1 MIESIYIGIIVVLF
15 LLAISDLI
23 VGVSNDAVNFLNSS
37 IGSKVASLR
46 TIMIIA
52 GIGILVGASFSNGM
66 MEVARKGIFHP
77 EKLYFSE
84 IMILFLAVML
94 TDIIL
99 LDVFNTFGLPT
110 STTVSI
116 VFELLGATIG
126 IALIKTFGTDT
137 NISTFINTSKALE
150 IISGILLSIIVA
162 FTLGAIVQY
171 ITRIVFTFNYQK
183 TYKYFGSVFGGLAIT
198 SITYFLI
205 IKGAKGSSFISEEML
220 VWVKTNSLNIIVIS
234 FVVWTIILQIFIS
247 FFKANIFKFI
257 VLVGTFTLA
266 MAFAGNDLVNFIGVP
281 LAGLASYKAYA
292 AQELAPDAL
301 LMISLTKAIKTPTM
315 LLLIA
320 GAIMAVTLWL
330 SKKAK
335 SVTQTEI
342 TLGRQEEGEER
353 FQASYLSRIIVKIV
367 FYVAQFIKKIIPY
380 SVQNYIT
387 SRFDSNADKTSIQSG
402 AHFDIIRASVIL
414 FVASIII
421 SFATSL
427 KLPLSTTYVTFMVAM
442 GASLSDRAWGRESA
456 VYRITGVL
464 TVVGGWF
471 FTAFAAFTISFLF
484 VLLIQWGGVIIIAL
498 LIALIIF
505 ILINT
510 HVLFKNKEKEKETF
524 NKWISTLEAGKH
536 NETIRENTLNII
548 KEISKLYHQNI
559 TGLISES
566 LKKPKKARRRSKSI
580 KSEIL
585 FLKDNI
591 HSNIKKIE
599 KVSPDFGIYYIKIAE
614 SLHQLAI
621 HISNISKTIFN
632 HLDNK
637 HYPLLEYQQKNL
649 NYLDQLLKSY
659 IQLILSGYETEL
671 KNHEGIVQK
680 NTEILK
686 TLYEMEKEHIQEIQN
701 KNKKISKRNTSL
713 YIEILN
719 ETEYLTI
726 ILLKLVN
733 FEKDYI
739 QQSLSK

>member
-77 EKLYFSE
+77 DKLYFSE

-116 VFELLGATIG
+116 VFELLGATVG

-137 NISTFINTSKALE
+137 DISTFINTSKALE
-150 IISGILLSIIVA
+150 IISGILLSIIVS
-162 FTLGAIVQY
+162 FTLGAIIQY
-171 ITRIVFTFNYQK
+171 ITRIIFTFNYQK
-183 TYKYFGSVFGGLAIT
+183 TYKYFGSVFGGIAIT

-205 IKGAKGSSFISEEML
+205 IKGAKGSSFVSEEML
-220 VWVKTNSLNIIVIS
+220 GWVKTNSLNIIIIS
-234 FVVWTIILQIFIS
+234 FVVWTFILQIFIS
-247 FFKANIFKFI
+247 FFKANIFKFV

-292 AQELAPDAL
+292 AQELSSDAF
-301 LMISLTKAIKTPTM
+301 LMVSLTKAVKTPTF

-320 GAIMAVTLWL
+320 GSIMAVTLWL

-353 FQASYLSRIIVKIV
+353 FQASYLSRIIVRIV
-367 FYVAQFIKKIIPY
+367 FYAAQFIQKIIPH
-380 SVQNYIT
+380 SVQNFIAK
-387 SRFDSNADKTSIQSG
+387 RFDSNIDKTSIQSG
-402 AHFDIIRASVIL
+402 AHFDVIRASVIL

-484 VLLIQWGGVIIIAL
+484 VLLIQWGGIIAIAL

-510 HVLFKNKEKEKETF
+510 HNLFKEKEKEKECF
-524 NKWISTLEAGKH
+524 NKWVTSLEAGKH
-536 NETIRENTLNII
+536 NESIRENILNII
-548 KEISKLYHQNI
+548 KEVSNLYHQNI
-559 TGLISES
+559 NCLISEKR
-566 LKKPKKARRRSKSI
+566 KKSKKAKSTSKAI
-580 KSEIL
+580 NSEIK

-591 HSNIKKIE
+591 HDNIKKIE
-599 KVSPDFGIYYIKIAE
+599 TESFDFGIYYIKIAE
-614 SLHQLAI
+614 SLQQVSL
-621 HISNISKTIFN
+621 HITNISKMIFN

-637 HYPLLEYQQKNL
+637 HNPVLKYQQKNL
-649 NYLDQLLKSY
+649 DYLDQLINSY
-659 IQLILSGYETEL
+659 IQLVLSGYENGL
-671 KNHEGIVQK
+671 KNYEVITQK
-680 NTEILK
+680 NAEIIR
-686 TLYEMEKEHIQEIQN
+686 TIHEMGKEHIQEVQSN
-701 KNKKISKRNTSL
+701 NKKISKRNTAL
-713 YIEILN
+713 YIELLN
-719 ETEYLTI
+719 ETEYLTT
-726 ILLKLVN
+726 ILFKLVN

-739 QQSLSK
+739 QQTIK

>member
-52 GIGILVGASFSNGM
+52 GIGILVGAAFSNGM

-99 LDVFNTFGLPT
+99 LDIFNTFGLPT

-116 VFELLGATIG
+116 VFELIGATVG
-126 IALIKTFGTDT
+126 IALLKTFGTDAD
-137 NISTFINTSKALE
+137 ISSFINTSKALE
-150 IISGILLSIIVA
+150 IISGILLSIVIA
-162 FTLGAIVQY
+162 FTMGALVQY
-171 ITRIVFTFNYQK
+171 ITRIIFTFNFQK
-183 TYKYFGSVFGGLAIT
+183 TYKYFGSVFGGIAIT
-198 SITYFLI
+198 AITYFLI
-205 IKGAKGSSFISEEML
+205 IKGAKGSSFVNEGML
-220 VWVKTNSLNIIVIS
+220 SWVKTNSLNIIIIS
-234 FVVWTIILQIFIS
+234 FVVWTLILQICIS

-292 AQELAPDAL
+292 AQELAPDVFQ
-301 LMISLTKAIKTPTM
+301 MITLTKAVKTPTI

-320 GAIMAVTLWL
+320 GLIMAVTLWV

-353 FQASYLSRIIVKIV
+353 FQASYLSRIIVRIV
-367 FYVAQFIKKIIPY
+367 FYAAQFFKKIIPP
-380 SVQNYIT
+380 SLQKHI
-387 SRFDSNADKTSIQSG
+387 SKRFDSNVDKTSIQSG
-402 AHFDIIRASVIL
+402 AHFDVIRASVIL

-471 FTAFAAFTISFLF
+471 FTAFAAFTISFIF
-484 VLLIQWGGVIIIAL
+484 VLLIQWGGVIVIAL

-510 HVLFKNKEKEKETF
+510 HTLFKNKEKEKEKF
-524 NKWISTLEAGKH
+524 NKWVTSLEAGKQ
-536 NETIRENTLNII
+536 NKNIRENTINII
-548 KEISKLYHQNI
+548 KEFSKLYHQTI
-559 TGLISES
+559 SGLILEKR
-566 LKKPKKARRRSKSI
+566 KKSKKAKSNSKDI
-580 KSEIL
+580 NSEIE
-585 FLKDNI
+585 FLKDNL
-591 HSNIKKIE
+591 HNNIKKIE
-599 KVSPDFGIYYIKIAE
+599 SDSSDFGIYYIKVAE
-614 SLHQLAI
+614 SLRQLSL
-621 HISNISKTIFN
+621 HMSNISKLIFN
-632 HLDNK
+632 HLDNN
-637 HYPLLEYQQKNL
+637 HNPILNHQQKNL
-649 NYLDQLLKSY
+649 DYLDQLINSY
-659 IQLILSGYETEL
+659 THLILSGFENDL
-671 KNHEGIVQK
+671 KNYEVIAQK
-680 NTEILK
+680 NTEIIK
-686 TLYEMEKEHIQEIQN
+686 TLHEMEKEHIQEIQN

-719 ETEYLTI
+719 ETEYFTI

-739 QQSLSK
+739 QQSIK

>member
-137 NISTFINTSKALE
+137 DISTFINTSKALE
-150 IISGILLSIIVA
+150 IISGILFSIVIA

-183 TYKYFGSVFGGLAIT
+183 TYKYFGSVFGGIAIT

-205 IKGAKGSSFISEEML
+205 IKGAKGSSFVNDEML
-220 VWVKTNSLNIIVIS
+220 AWVKSNSLNIIVIS

-292 AQELAPDAL
+292 AQELAPDAFQ
-301 LMISLTKAIKTPTM
+301 MISLTKAVKTPTM

-353 FQASYLSRIIVKIV
+353 FQASYLSRIIVRIV
-367 FYVAQFIKKIIPY
+367 FYAAQFIQKIIPHP
-380 SVQNYIT
+380 VRTYIAK
-387 SRFDSNADKTSIQSG
+387 RFDSNADKTSIQSG
-402 AHFDIIRASVIL
+402 AHFDVIRASVIL

-484 VLLIQWGGVIIIAL
+484 VLLIQWGGIIAIAL

-510 HVLFKNKEKEKETF
+510 HTLFKEKEKEKERF
-524 NKWISTLEAGKH
+524 NKWVTSLEAGKH
-536 NETIRENTLNII
+536 NENIHENTLNII
-548 KEISKLYHQNI
+548 KEVSKLYHQNI
-559 TGLISES
+559 NCLISEKR
-566 LKKPKKARRRSKSI
+566 KKSKKTKSTSKAI
-580 KSEIL
+580 NSEIQ

-591 HSNIKKIE
+591 HDNINKIE
-599 KVSPDFGIYYIKIAE
+599 TGSSEFGIYYIKIAE
-614 SLHQLAI
+614 SLQQVTL
-621 HISNISKTIFN
+621 HINNISKIIFN

-637 HYPLLEYQQKNL
+637 HNPVLKYQQKNL
-649 NYLDQLLKSY
+649 DYLDQLINSY
-659 IQLILSGYETEL
+659 IQLVLSGYDNSL
-671 KNHEGIVQK
+671 KNHEVITQK
-680 NTEILK
+680 NTEIIR
-686 TLYEMEKEHIQEIQN
+686 TIHEMGKEHIQEVQS
-701 KNKKISKRNTSL
+701 KNKKISKRNTAL
-713 YIEILN
+713 YIELLN
-719 ETEYLTI
+719 ETEYLTT
-726 ILLKLVN
+726 ILFKLVN
-733 FEKDYI
+733 FEKEYI
-739 QQSLSK
+739 QQTIK